1 MLEGLL
7 MKRVVAILMLLLLFL
22 STAAWGPFG
31 KKKPEV
37 PTPTGE
43 AEPDKILYEKGI
55 KDVAKG
61 RYEVARL
68 TLQTLLNT
76 YPDSDYKEKAKL
88 AIADSFYKQG
98 GTSGLV
104 QAESEYKDFRTF
116 FPTSDDADDA
126 QMKIALTHYNQME
139 KPDRDNT
146 QAKAA
151 ERELQAFLQDYPD
164 SPLKDEAAQKLRDV
178 QEVLANANL
187 RVANQYMLSRRY
199 NAAIRRVKWTVR
211 DYPDYSHMDD
221 ALWVLGQSLERMK
234 QIPAAGYYY
243 GKIVSEYPSSPVA
256 ESAKKRLED
265 LNLPIPEPSAE
276 AIARSKSELENEKK
290 QSFLGKV
297 SGLMSKKPD
306 VSSARKASRPP
317 IELGPENRI
326 NLNTA
331 SSPASPAPAPAAT
344 PPAGE
349 VSAGVAAE
357 IVKRPAP
364 PQNDGTTKNTPSNPA
379 TSEPPSTEE
388 QK

>member
-1 MLEGLL
+1 

-88 AIADSFYKQG
+88 AIADSYYKQG

-187 RVANQYMLSRRY
+187 RVANQYMLTRRY

-265 LNLPIPEPSAE
+265 LNLPIPEPSPE
-276 AIARSKSELENEKK
+276 AIARSKSEQENEKK

-297 SGLMSKKPD
+297 SGLISKKPD

-357 IVKRPAP
+357 IVKRPVP
-364 PQNDGTTKNTPSNPA
+364 PQNDGTAKNTPSNPA

>member
-1 MLEGLL
+1 
-7 MKRVVAILMLLLLFL
+7 MKRVVSILVLLLLL
-22 STAAWGPFG
+22 LGPNAWGG
-31 KKKPEV
+31 IWKKKQNQV
-37 PTPTGE
+37 PTPTGV

-88 AIADSFYKQG
+88 AIADSYYKQG

-126 QMKIALTHYNQME
+126 QLKIALTHYIQME
-139 KPDRDNT
+139 KPDRDGT

-151 ERELQAFLQDYPD
+151 ERELKAFLQDYPD
-164 SPLKDEAAQKLRDV
+164 SPLHDEAAQKLRDV

-199 NAAIRRVKWTVR
+199 AASIRRVKWTIR

-221 ALWVLGQSLERMK
+221 ALWVLGQSLEKMQ

-243 GKIVSEYPSSPVA
+243 GKIVSEYPSSSLA
-256 ESAKKRLED
+256 ESAKKRLEE
-265 LNLPIPEPSAE
+265 LNLPIPEPSPE
-276 AIARSKSELENEKK
+276 AIARSKTDKENEKK

-326 NLNTA
+326 NLDA
-331 SSPASPAPAPAAT
+331 SNIPPSPSPPPTT
-344 PPAGE
+344 PGDVGGE
-349 VSAGVAAE
+349 VSAE
-357 IVKRPAP
+357 IVKRPASTP
-364 PQNDGTTKNTPSNPA
+364 SEGTTKSTTSDPA
-379 TSEPPSTEE
+379 SSDPGSAEG
-388 QK
+388 KK

>member
-1 MLEGLL
+1 
-7 MKRVVAILMLLLLFL
+7 MKRAVVILSLMLLFL
-22 STAAWGPFG
+22 STTAWGPFG

-37 PTPTGE
+37 PTATGE

-88 AIADSFYKQG
+88 AIADSYYKQG

-126 QMKIALTHYNQME
+126 QMKIALTHYSQME

-146 QAKAA
+146 QARAA
-151 ERELQAFLQDYPD
+151 ERELKAFLQDYPD

-178 QEVLANANL
+178 QEVLAAANL

-199 NAAIRRVKWTVR
+199 GAAIRRVKWTIQ

-221 ALWVLGQSLERMK
+221 ALWVLGQSLEKMK

-243 GKIVSEYPSSPVA
+243 GKIVSEYPSSPMA
-256 ESAKKRLED
+256 ESAKKRLEE
-265 LNLPIPEPSAE
+265 LNLPIPEPSPE
-276 AIARSKSELENEKK
+276 AIARSKSDQENEKR

-297 SGLMSKKPD
+297 AGLMSKKPD
-306 VSSARKASRPP
+306 VSSARRASRPV

-326 NLNTA
+326 NLDAAN
-331 SSPASPAPAPAAT
+331 SPASSAPAPAPTAA
-344 PPAGE
+344 PD
-349 VSAGVAAE
+349 VSGGVAVE
-357 IVKRPAP
+357 IVKRPAAT
-364 PQNDGTTKNTPSNPA
+364 QNDGTTKATSSNP
-379 TSEPPSTEE
+379 TSSEQGSTEE
-388 QK
+388 KK

>member
-1 MLEGLL
+1 
-7 MKRVVAILMLLLLFL
+7 MKRVVTILLLMLL
-22 STAAWGPFG
+22 SIATWGCFG
-31 KKKPEV
+31 SKKPEV

-61 RYEVARL
+61 RYDIARL

-139 KPDRDNT
+139 KADRDSS

-151 ERELQAFLQDYPD
+151 EREFKAFLEEFPD
-164 SPLKDEAAQKLRDV
+164 SPLRDEAAQKLRDV
-178 QEVLANANL
+178 QEVLGNSNL
-187 RVANQYMLSRRY
+187 RVANHYLLLKRY
-199 NAAIRRVKWTVR
+199 DASIRRIKWTVR
-211 DYPDYSHMDD
+211 DYPDFSRLDE
-221 ALWVLGQSLERMK
+221 ALWVLGLSLEKKK

-243 GKIVSEYPSSPVA
+243 GKIVSEYPASPMA

-265 LNLPIPEPSAE
+265 LNLPIPEPSPE
-276 AIARSKSELENEKK
+276 AVARSNAEKENEQKV
-290 QSFLGKV
+290 SFLGKV
-297 SGLMSKKPD
+297 MGLMSKKPD

-326 NLNTA
+326 NLDAASAPA
-331 SSPASPAPAPAAT
+331 SSP
-344 PPAGE
+344 PPPTTSGE
-349 VSAGVAAE
+349 LETGVSAE
-357 IVKRPAP
+357 IVKRPTST
-364 PQNDGTTKNTPSNPA
+364 QSDGAGKTTSSDSAGSDRNSSDEK
-379 TSEPPSTEE
+379 
-388 QK
+388 K

>member
-1 MLEGLL
+1 
-7 MKRVVAILMLLLLFL
+7 MKRVVVILMLVFLFL
-22 STAAWGPFG
+22 STSAWGPFG

-43 AEPDKILYEKGI
+43 AEPDKILYEQGI
-55 KDVAKG
+55 KDIAKG
-61 RYEVARL
+61 RYDVGRL

-76 YPDSDYKEKAKL
+76 YADSDYKEKAKI
-88 AIADSFYKQG
+88 AIADSYFKQG

-126 QMKIALTHYNQME
+126 QLKIALTHYDQME

-151 ERELQAFLQDYPD
+151 ERELKTFLQDYPD

-178 QEVLANANL
+178 QEVLADANL
-187 RVANQYMLSRRY
+187 RVANQYMLTRRY
-199 NAAIRRVKWTVR
+199 NAAIRRVKWTIR
-211 DYPDYSHMDD
+211 DYPDFSNMDV
-221 ALWVLGQSLERMK
+221 ALWVLGQSLENMK

-243 GKIVSEYPSSPVA
+243 GKIVSEYPSSPMA
-256 ESAKKRLED
+256 ESAKKRLEE
-265 LNLPIPEPSAE
+265 LNLPIPEPSPE
-276 AIARSKSELENEKK
+276 AIARSQSDQENEKK
-290 QSFLGKV
+290 RSFLGKV
-297 SGLMSKKPD
+297 SSLISKKPD

-331 SSPASPAPAPAAT
+331 SAPASSAPAPTAT
-344 PPAGE
+344 PAGE
-349 VSAGVAAE
+349 VSGGVSAE

-364 PQNDGTTKNTPSNPA
+364 PQSDGTAKTTSSDPT
-379 TSEPPSTEE
+379 TSEPRSTEE

>member
-1 MLEGLL
+1 
-7 MKRVVAILMLLLLFL
+7 MKRVVSILLLLLLFL
-22 STAAWGPFG
+22 STTAWGPFG

-61 RYEVARL
+61 RYDVARL

-88 AIADSFYKQG
+88 AIADSYYKQG

-126 QMKIALTHYNQME
+126 QMKIALTHYSQME

-151 ERELQAFLQDYPD
+151 ERELKAFLQDYPD

-187 RVANQYMLSRRY
+187 RVANHYMLTRRY
-199 NAAIRRVKWTVR
+199 NAAIRRVKWTIQ
-211 DYPDYSHMDD
+211 DYPDYSRMDN

-243 GKIVSEYPSSPVA
+243 GKIVSEYPSSPLA

-265 LNLPIPEPSAE
+265 LNLPIPEPSPE
-276 AIARSKSELENEKK
+276 AVARAQADKENEKK
-290 QSFLGKV
+290 KSFLGKAA
-297 SGLMSKKPD
+297 GLVSKKPD
-306 VSSARKASRPP
+306 VSTARKASRPP

-326 NLNTA
+326 SLDA
-331 SSPASPAPAPAAT
+331 AGSPASSTPAPAPTAT
-344 PPAGE
+344 GD
-349 VSAGVAAE
+349 VSGGVSVE
-357 IVKRPAP
+357 IVKRPATTP
-364 PQNDGTTKNTPSNPA
+364 SDGTAKSTSTNPTPS
-379 TSEPPSTEE
+379 EPSSTE
-388 QK
+388 

>member
-1 MLEGLL
+1 
-7 MKRVVAILMLLLLFL
+7 MKRVVVILMLVFLFL
-22 STAAWGPFG
+22 STSAWGPFG

-43 AEPDKILYEKGI
+43 AEPDKILYEQGI
-55 KDVAKG
+55 KDIAKG
-61 RYEVARL
+61 RYDVGRL

-76 YPDSDYKEKAKL
+76 YADSDYKEKAKI
-88 AIADSFYKQG
+88 AIADSYFKQG

-126 QMKIALTHYNQME
+126 QLKIALTHYDQME

-151 ERELQAFLQDYPD
+151 ERELKTFLQDYPD

-178 QEVLANANL
+178 QEVLADANL
-187 RVANQYMLSRRY
+187 RVANQYMLTRRY
-199 NAAIRRVKWTVR
+199 NAAIRRVKWTIR
-211 DYPDYSHMDD
+211 DYPDFSNMDV
-221 ALWVLGQSLERMK
+221 ALWVLGQSLENMK

-243 GKIVSEYPSSPVA
+243 GKIVSEYPSSPMA
-256 ESAKKRLED
+256 ESAKKRLEE
-265 LNLPIPEPSAE
+265 LNLPIPEPSPE
-276 AIARSKSELENEKK
+276 AIARSQSDQENEKK
-290 QSFLGKV
+290 RSFLGKV
-297 SGLMSKKPD
+297 SSLISKKPD
-306 VSSARKASRPP
+306 VSGARKASRPP

-331 SSPASPAPAPAAT
+331 SAPASSAPAPTAT
-344 PPAGE
+344 PAGE
-349 VSAGVAAE
+349 VSGGVSAE

-364 PQNDGTTKNTPSNPA
+364 PQSDGTAKTTSSDPT
-379 TSEPPSTEE
+379 TSEPRSTEE